1 MTTMTNIYQ
10 RQAASFRNELRA
22 SCAAL
27 VGIVQGMLADEHL
40 NDQEIG
46 FLRRWLRDAEAVSL
60 TWPGSLVYAQ
70 VEEILS
76 DGHVTEIER
85 AQLTETLRQL
95 LGGRLDEVAEA
106 GYVSELPL
114 DHIQQVDVAGK
125 QFCFTG
131 DFVFGPRRT
140 CEEAIERRG
149 GIVGSVTKK
158 LDYLVVGGL
167 GSLEWKHG
175 SFGTK
180 IEKAVM
186 YREGGCP
193 VRIVHED
200 VWTASLRG

>member
-1 MTTMTNIYQ
+1 MTNIYQ
-10 RQAASFRNELRA
+10 RQAASFRNELRT

-27 VGIVQGMLADEHL
+27 VGIVQGLLADEHL

-46 FLRRWLRDAEAVSL
+46 FLRKWLRDAESVSL
-60 TWPGSLVYAQ
+60 AWPGSLVYAQ

-76 DGHVTEIER
+76 DGHVTEGER

-106 GYVSELPL
+106 GDVSELPL
-114 DHIQQVDVAGK
+114 DRIQQVEVTGK

>member
-1 MTTMTNIYQ
+1 MTNLYQ
-10 RQAASFRNELRA
+10 RQAAAFRNELRT

-27 VGIVQGMLADEHL
+27 VGIVQGMLANGHL

-46 FLRRWLRDAEAVSL
+46 FLQKWLRDAESVSL
-60 TWPGSLVYAQ
+60 VWPGSLVYAQ
-70 VEEILS
+70 VTEILS
-76 DGHVTEIER
+76 DGQVSESER
-85 AQLTETLRQL
+85 AQLTETLQQL

-114 DHIQQVDVAGK
+114 DHVQEVDVTGK
-125 QFCFTG
+125 VFCFTC
-131 DFVFGPRRT
+131 VGPRRT

-149 GIVGSVTKK
+149 GMVGSVTKK

-167 GSLEWKHG
+167 GSPEWKHG

-180 IEKAVM
+180 IEKAVT

-200 VWTASLRG
+200 IWTSCLRG